1 MGNII
6 HAHQQGFMENRPCQV
21 NLISFFALITSLVD
35 EVNSVDEKN
44 IKIFQSIH
52 LGAPHQLDLNP
63 RTTQNQQST

>member
-52 LGAPHQLDLNP
+52 LGAPH
-63 RTTQNQQST
+63 